1 MKSCAQKNHTDLKSW
16 LVIQSIDEATTS
28 KKKEDKKVTKSK
40 EKKKVA
46 DTNARIGTSNGQEKR
61 KVDDV
66 DNTQESLSQAQSVN
80 SQQAPKSICSMLK
93 A

>member
-1 MKSCAQKNHTDLKSW
+1 MKSCVKKQKMHTNHTDLKSW
-16 LVIQSIDEATTS
+16 LLMTPMQELA
-28 KKKEDKKVTKSK
+28 KKKE
-40 EKKKVA
+40 
-46 DTNARIGTSNGQEKR
+46 
-61 KVDDV
+61 VDDV